1 MRTRDIAMT
10 GFVTPACHRDGV
22 ADEASRRGRHDDGGG
37 AVKAAALRRRLSM
50 TQELETQTEDDMSRD
65 EDFRSALAIIRMLD
79 ALEKAHPQRERR
91 IEPHLV
97 WVLAR
102 RAGYMGYGADLL
114 QMTRSA
120 IQAGEADRR
129 EEQATA
135 AAVGPAALDAAT
147 DCAGH
152 A

>member
-1 MRTRDIAMT
+1 
-10 GFVTPACHRDGV
+10 
-22 ADEASRRGRHDDGGG
+22 
-37 AVKAAALRRRLSM
+37 M